1 MKIGFHK
8 DIFKPSLSK
17 SIAVFLVFVFAW
29 TNLGF
34 YQVVYAATNGVKRSG
49 VGSSGVQ
56 DTEPYTKENP
66 PLSPF
71 VKGRGKG
78 DFRSQDLEGIV
89 KRIRER
95 SEKAQNII
103 QKTDIESEKTE
114 FQKEKSELEQADIN
128 IREQFKETEQRLKAA
143 HLPAQILQ
151 RQYKF
156 EKEYDKHFKQLKAD
170 LDSLNSAKTTSEFTA
185 RTRKLKAFL
194 DKIKPPKRHV
204 KFDPHKL
211 PHRMAKPV
219 WREPRPQY
227 NNQHRAASSQ
237 GTQSLSLRGAESDE
251 AISDNQ
257 GIATL
262 PSVARN
268 DNPIQVAS
276 IGSLNGIL
284 SSAIVQTIP
293 PPTAADLT
301 STIEVQFTPA
311 ILAKAAELNHNPVQI
326 YNWVYN
332 NIEYVPTY
340 GSIQGADMCLQTMQ
354 CNDMDTASLLIALL
368 RASNI
373 PARYVYG
380 TILLPIDKIMNWTG
394 GFTDSMSSLEIMA
407 QGGIPIT
414 GEVAGG
420 KIAAAKIEHVWVEAY
435 VPYGNYRGTMRDSS
449 IKTWVPL
456 DASYKQYTYTQ
467 GMNITQA
474 VPFDTQSFINTIT
487 STATINQAQGY
498 VTNINS
504 QYISQTIQS
513 YTNQV
518 ANYISQRNPNA
529 TVGDIIGNKKI
540 IPLNFHFLPCT
551 LPYQILA
558 KGWEASEVPDN
569 LRYKI
574 TFQITNP
581 QTLQTDI
588 NYTVDLAQIAGKRV
602 TLSYVPATSAD
613 EAVIESYIPTGSS
626 ITISSLPTSLPAYL
640 INMKPQLLI
649 DGQVVATGN
658 SVGLGSGE
666 TLTMTFID
674 ANQYSDTATKNLTA
688 GEYYGIGIDAGGISA
703 QTVSN
708 LQTQLSNIQSR
719 LQAQDFTGMTKDD
732 VLGSLLYT
740 TAISYYAEY
749 DMMDHLQAKQMGVII
764 ARVPS
769 DAIFSVTMNVKYMF
783 GVATNISIAGLKMDV
798 QRNLELI
805 EATEGNNKS
814 ILQYMLT
821 SGMNSSALE
830 NSVPERIFSTPTN
843 PVQGIS
849 AVKAI
854 QIANDQGIPI
864 FTINQNNIGT
874 ALLQLQLPSDVIE
887 DIQNAVNAGKVVT
900 VSQTQI
906 TYNGWTGVGY
916 IIIDPTTGAGAYMI
930 SGGLSGGELFWMSIV
945 WGVLFLL
952 TFMASL
958 VLPVVGGVIVAVLS
972 GVLGTA
978 LSMMIKQ
985 SYGDKSHI
993 NLPQVLVMLTNIM
1006 AQTILSYGLIEDFAA
1021 AVSVLAVPMVV
1032 AAIGAVLIIAVML
1045 LLDYLIY
1052 MHAFNLIEIK
1062 KILRRNEVLNV

>member
-1 MKIGFHK
+1 
-8 DIFKPSLSK
+8 L
-17 SIAVFLVFVFAW
+17 
-29 TNLGF
+29 
-34 YQVVYAATNGVKRSG
+34 
-49 VGSSGVQ
+49 
-56 DTEPYTKENP
+56 
-66 PLSPF
+66 
-71 VKGRGKG
+71 
-78 DFRSQDLEGIV
+78 
-89 KRIRER
+89 
-95 SEKAQNII
+95 
-103 QKTDIESEKTE
+103 
-114 FQKEKSELEQADIN
+114 
-128 IREQFKETEQRLKAA
+128 
-143 HLPAQILQ
+143 
-151 RQYKF
+151 
-156 EKEYDKHFKQLKAD
+156 
-170 LDSLNSAKTTSEFTA
+170 
-185 RTRKLKAFL
+185 
-194 DKIKPPKRHV
+194 
-204 KFDPHKL
+204 
-211 PHRMAKPV
+211 
-219 WREPRPQY
+219 
-227 NNQHRAASSQ
+227 
-237 GTQSLSLRGAESDE
+237 AE
-251 AISDNQ
+251 
-257 GIATL
+257 
-262 PSVARN
+262 
-268 DNPIQVAS
+268 
-276 IGSLNGIL
+276 
-284 SSAIVQTIP
+284 
-293 PPTAADLT
+293 
-301 STIEVQFTPA
+301 
-311 ILAKAAELNHNPVQI
+311 
-326 YNWVYN
+326 
-332 NIEYVPTY
+332 
-340 GSIQGADMCLQTMQ
+340 
-354 CNDMDTASLLIALL
+354 
-368 RASNI
+368 
-373 PARYVYG
+373 
-380 TILLPIDKIMNWTG
+380 
-394 GFTDSMSSLEIMA
+394 
-407 QGGIPIT
+407 
-414 GEVAGG
+414 
-420 KIAAAKIEHVWVEAY
+420 
-435 VPYGNYRGTMRDSS
+435 
-449 IKTWVPL
+449 
-456 DASYKQYTYTQ
+456 
-467 GMNITQA
+467 
-474 VPFDTQSFINTIT
+474 
-487 STATINQAQGY
+487 
-498 VTNINS
+498 
-504 QYISQTIQS
+504 
-513 YTNQV
+513 
-518 ANYISQRNPNA
+518 
-529 TVGDIIGNKKI
+529 
-540 IPLNFHFLPCT
+540 
-551 LPYQILA
+551 
-558 KGWEASEVPDN
+558 
-569 LRYKI
+569 
-574 TFQITNP
+574 
-581 QTLQTDI
+581 
-588 NYTVDLAQIAGKRV
+588 IAGKRV

-640 INMKPQLLI
+640 INMEPQLMI
-649 DGQVVATGN
+649 DEQVVATG
-658 SVGLGSGE
+658 SSIGLGNGE
-666 TLTMTFID
+666 TLTMTFTD
-674 ANQYSDTATKNLTA
+674 ANQYADTITKNLTA

-749 DMMDHLQAKQMGVII
+749 DMMDRLQAKQMGILI

-769 DAIFSVTMNVKYMF
+769 DAIFSVTMNVSYMF

-798 QRNLELI
+798 QRNLELT

-849 AVKAI
+849 AVKAL

-874 ALLQLQLPSDVIE
+874 ALLQLPSDVIE

-945 WGVLFLL
+945 WGVLFFL

-972 GVLGTA
+972 GALGTA

-1006 AQTILSYGLIEDFAA
+1006 AQTILSYGLIEGFAA

>member
-1 MKIGFHK
+1 MKIGFRK

-29 TNLGF
+29 TNMGI
-34 YQVVYAATNGVKRSG
+34 YQVVYAFE
-49 VGSSGVQ
+49 SSGVQ

-66 PLSPF
+66 LLFPF
-71 VKGRGKG
+71 VKGGGKG

-114 FQKEKSELEQADIN
+114 FQKQKSELEQTDIN

-156 EKEYDKHFKQLKAD
+156 EKEYDKHFKQLKAE
-170 LDSLNSAKTTSEFTA
+170 LDSVNSAKTSSEFKA

-194 DKIKPPKRHV
+194 DKIKPPQRHV

-219 WREPRPQY
+219 WREPRTQY

-237 GTQSLSLRGAESDE
+237 GTQSLSLRGDESDE

-354 CNDMDTASLLIALL
+354 CNDIDTASLLIALL

-380 TILLPIDKIMNWTG
+380 TIQLPIQQVMNWVG
-394 GFTDSMSSLEIMA
+394 GFTDPKSALEFMA
-407 QGGIPIT
+407 QGGVPIT

-420 KIAAAKIEHVWVEAY
+420 QIVAAKIEHVWVDAY
-435 VPYGNYRGTMRDSS
+435 VNYFPSRGARNGPGNEW
-449 IKTWVPL
+449 IPL

-467 GMNITQA
+467 GMNITSS
-474 VPFDTQSFINTIT
+474 VPFDAQSFINTIT

-498 VTNINS
+498 VTNVNS
-504 QYISQTIQS
+504 EYISQTIQN
-513 YTNQV
+513 YANQV
-518 ANYISQRNPNA
+518 ANYISQTNPDA
-529 TVGDIIGNKKI
+529 TVGDVIGTKAIIQQ
-540 IPLNFHFLPCT
+540 NFPYLLGT
-551 LPYQILA
+551 LPYQVLA
-558 KGWEASEVPDN
+558 KGWEASEVTDN

-574 TFQITNP
+574 SFQVTNP

-588 NYTVDLAQIAGKRV
+588 NYSVSLAQIAGKKV

-613 EAVIESYIPTGSS
+613 EAVIESYIPTGTS

-640 INMKPQLLI
+640 INMEPQLLI
-649 DGQVVATGN
+649 DGQVVATG
-658 SVGLGSGE
+658 SSIGLGGAE
-666 TLTMTFID
+666 TLTMTFTD
-674 ANQYSDTATKNLTA
+674 ANQYADTITKNLIA
-688 GEYYGIGIDAGGISA
+688 GEYYGIGIDAGGISSQA
-703 QTVSN
+703 VLN
-708 LQTQLSNIQSR
+708 LKNELSTIQSK

-732 VLGSLLYT
+732 ILGSLLYT
-740 TAISYYAEY
+740 TAVSYYVEY
-749 DMMDHLQAKQMGVII
+749 DMIDQMQAKMMGVVI

-769 DAIFSVTMNVKYMF
+769 EAVFSVSMNVSYMF
-783 GVATNISIAGLKMDV
+783 GAATNVSVAGLKMDV

-805 EATEGNNKS
+805 GAVDGNGNNVV
-814 ILQYMLT
+814 QYMLA
-821 SGMNSSALE
+821 SGQNSSILE
-830 NSVPERIFSTPTN
+830 SSVPEQLFSTPDN

-849 AVKAI
+849 AIKAI
-854 QIANDQGIPI
+854 QIANDEGIPI
-864 FTINQNNIGT
+864 YTVNQSNIST
-874 ALLQLQLPSDVIE
+874 VLPQLQLASDVIS
-887 DIQNAVNAGKVVT
+887 DIQNAVNAGEIVT
-900 VSQTQI
+900 VPQREI
-906 TYNGWTGVGY
+906 TFNGWTGVGY
-916 IIIDPTTGAGAYMI
+916 IIIVPTTGAGAYMI
-930 SGGLSGGELFWMSIV
+930 SGGLGGAIIIMSVVMLSIIGIMCFAGAALLPLIFGLVLVSLMPLYYIFIRWLMISATKAEQLCVLVIIEVVAELAIEINAGIYYEV
-945 WGVLFLL
+945 P
-952 TFMASL
+952 SL
-958 VLPVVGGVIVAVLS
+958 VERI
-972 GVLGTA
+972 
-978 LSMMIKQ
+978 I
-985 SYGDKSHI
+985 
-993 NLPQVLVMLTNIM
+993 
-1006 AQTILSYGLIEDFAA
+1006 TILS
-1021 AVSVLAVPMVV
+1021 
-1032 AAIGAVLIIAVML
+1032 AIRSGKEIADECL
-1045 LLDYLIY
+1045 
-1052 MHAFNLIEIK
+1052 
-1062 KILRRNEVLNV
+1062 